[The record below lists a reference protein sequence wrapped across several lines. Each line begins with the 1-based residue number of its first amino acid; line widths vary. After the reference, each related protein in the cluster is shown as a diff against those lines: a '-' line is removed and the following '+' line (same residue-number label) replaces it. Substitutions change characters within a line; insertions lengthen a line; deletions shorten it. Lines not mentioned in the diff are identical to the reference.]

1 MKQNMGVADRIIRL
15 LAAIILIELAVSHT
29 IFSFGN
35 VATWIIALTLLLT
48 AAIGFCPIYA
58 IFGIRTTTKKKL
70 N

>member
-15 LAAIILIELAVSHT
+15 LAGIILIELAAGHT
-29 IFSFGN
+29 ISDFGN
-35 VATWIIALTLLLT
+35 MATWIIALTLLLT

-58 IFGIRTTTKKKL
+58 LFGVRTITKK